1 MSSVAVKNDRIDNK
15 LRWELL
21 PIEEIEDIVKVYSAG
36 AKKYGPNQWQNLED
50 AENRYYAALLRHLVE
65 YRKGNSIDLETGCYH
80 LAQVAWNAI
89 ALLWHWK
96 NKKK

>member
-1 MSSVAVKNDRIDNK
+1 MSNTSVKNDILDDK

-36 AKKYGPNQWQNLED
+36 AKKYGPNRWQHLDNAED
-50 AENRYYAALLRHLVE
+50 RYYAALLRHLVE
-65 YRKGNSIDLETGCYH
+65 WRKGNAIDPETGCYH

-89 ALLWHWK
+89 ALLWCFK